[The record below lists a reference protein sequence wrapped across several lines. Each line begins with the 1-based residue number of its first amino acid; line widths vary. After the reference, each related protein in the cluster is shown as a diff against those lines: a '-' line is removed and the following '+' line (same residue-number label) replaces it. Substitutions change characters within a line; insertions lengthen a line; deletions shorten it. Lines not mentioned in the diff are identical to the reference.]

1 MNEWTFIRHPD
12 ATWSWLNVQSDHV
25 SGSFHH
31 FNSLEQAADD
41 AAEHGFDPDVSR
53 VMHVQHE
60 RRIRPRSG
68 TRHQGMS

>member
-1 MNEWTFIRHPD
+1 MNDWTFIRHPD

-31 FNSLEQAADD
+31 FGSLEQAAGD

-53 VMHVQHE
+53 IMRVQHE
-60 RRIRPRSG
+60 RRFRPRSG
-68 TRHQGMS
+68 AGHQGMS